1 MLDAAVRSWPPVPPR
16 CLRWAFP
23 VWIPADDL
31 DPTALRKEGGKQRSA
46 GQEKTEAPSW
56 NTESFVQ
63 CFCGTEPKSQ
73 ARILEDAEAEGLS
86 SRRVKRLLELAEED
100 GLVFRWTVG
109 PRKTLAYA
117 TVEQP
122 EEERRDNSKRATVES
137 LLRDEPELST
147 KDVAERCDVS
157 RQYVNRIR
165 KKLK

>member
-1 MLDAAVRSWPPVPPR
+1 VPPR

-23 VWIPADDL
+23 VWVPADDL
-31 DPTALRKEGGKQRSA
+31 DPAALRKEGGKQRSA
-46 GQEKTEAPSW
+46 DREKTEAPSW

-63 CFCGTEPKSQ
+63 RFCETEPKSQ

-86 SRRVKRLLELAEED
+86 SRRVKRLLDLAEED

-122 EEERRDNSKRATVES
+122 EEEKRDDSKRAAVES
-137 LLRDEPELST
+137 LLRNEPELST
-147 KDVAERCDVS
+147 KDVAERCGVS

-165 KKLK
+165 KELD